1 MYSFIKKVLIVGL
14 FEEGNDYLIEFEE
27 GSNCLFGDNG
37 TGKTTLINLI
47 VGCLMADL
55 PTLMSIK
62 FEYIY
67 ITLIDDNS
75 VEKDVT
81 VYKSIIEEKSTASAS
96 KSYEG
101 LLNSLD
107 NESRNKLLMKLEKLE
122 KLEQIDIHDV
132 TIVYDFGDEDISFFY
147 PQEDSRMFFQRKISK
162 SRKYQQLRVI
172 LNKLINLTHVPLLRV
187 QTSEDFYK
195 QQDNWTSIRYD
206 KDFGFN
212 RDYFIDPSTSVL
224 YEIEKKF
231 KDLARKNS
239 AKDTEKLEGFKSQ
252 IIQKF
257 LVDKTSMGNLPRINT
272 TKNINEV
279 YEIDDLLNKL
289 HSAGLNVSEDK
300 LKESFEVL
308 NELEEET
315 KRRINDVETTYK
327 NKYTKKAKDAE
338 TKVSESFFK
347 MLVARS
353 LFERFESVL
362 DDVESLQFEREG
374 LWKLF
379 DDYEQLLNQFLNN
392 KFFKITR
399 DGEFQVFSGTRKIE
413 LADLSSGEKHII
425 AILGRA
431 ALSRDKGSVFIA
443 DEPELSLHLTWQRKM
458 LPSILALSPKSQ
470 IIVATHS
477 PAIIPKDANKI
488 NLGECR

>member
-1 MYSFIKKVLIVGL
+1 M
-14 FEEGNDYLIEFEE
+14 
-27 GSNCLFGDNG
+27 
-37 TGKTTLINLI
+37 
-47 VGCLMADL
+47 
-55 PTLMSIK
+55 
-62 FEYIY
+62 
-67 ITLIDDNS
+67 
-75 VEKDVT
+75 
-81 VYKSIIEEKSTASAS
+81 EEKPLAPVS

-101 LLNSLD
+101 LLDSLD
-107 NESRNKLLMKLEKLE
+107 NESRSRLLMKLDKLEKLE
-122 KLEQIDIHDV
+122 LIDHHDV

-147 PQEDSRMFFQRKISK
+147 PQDESRVFFQRKISK
-162 SRKYQQLRVI
+162 SRKFQQLKLV

-187 QTSEDFYK
+187 QTSEELYK
-195 QQDNWTSIRYD
+195 HQDSWTGIRYE
-206 KDFGFN
+206 KDFNLN
-212 RDYFIDPSTSVL
+212 RDYLIDPSTSVL
-224 YEIEKKF
+224 NEIERKF
-231 KDLARKNS
+231 KDLARKNT

-257 LVDKTSMGNLPRINT
+257 LVDKTSMFNLPRINT
-272 TKNINEV
+272 TENINES
-279 YEIDDLLNKL
+279 YEIEDLLHKL
-289 HSAGLNVSEDK
+289 HSAGLNVSESK
-300 LKESFEVL
+300 LIESFEVL
-308 NELEEET
+308 NELKEET
-315 KRRINDVETTYK
+315 QKALINAESTIK
-327 NKYTKKAKDAE
+327 NRNNKKAQEAE
-338 TKVSESFFK
+338 RKVSESFIK

-362 DDVESLQFEREG
+362 EDVETLQFEREG

-477 PAIIPKDANKI
+477 PAIIPRDSNKI